1 MKKKLI
7 FTVTNDLTYD
17 QRMIRI
23 CSSLAQ
29 NGYDVLLVGRKRSFS
44 KQLSKSLPFQQKRI
58 SCFFNKGKLF
68 YLEYNLRLFFFLFFS
83 KFDLICSI
91 DLDTILPGFIIS
103 NLRDKIGVYDAH
115 EYFTELPEVINR
127 PLVKKIWNW
136 VANRTIP
143 KLKYAYTVGNGL
155 AGIFEKQY
163 GVQFDVIRNVPL
175 RGTILEGLDLEKSFK
190 PYDNS
195 NKAILLYQ
203 GALNDGRGLEEVI
216 EAMPKIQ
223 NAELWLVGEGDLSQV
238 LRKKAKNLGLLE
250 NGIHFLGYKTPK
262 ELKEITLK
270 ATVGLNL
277 LQNKGLNYYYS
288 LANKAFDYIQAG
300 IPSVNMEF
308 PEYQHI
314 NKETEVFYLITDLE
328 KETLAN
334 AIIQLLSNRVLYKKL
349 RKNCL
354 AARERFIWENEE
366 IKLLKFYENVFE

>member
-103 NLRDKIGVYDAH
+103 NLRNKIGVYDAH

-143 KLKYAYTVGNGL
+143 NLKYAYTVGNGL

-163 GVQFDVIRNVPL
+163 GVQFDVIRNVPF
-175 RGTILEGLDLEKSFK
+175 RGTILEGLDLGKSFK

-238 LRKKAKNLGLLE
+238 LREKAKNLGLLE

-354 AARERFIWENEE
+354 AAREGFIWENEE

>member
-143 KLKYAYTVGNGL
+143 NLKYAYTVGNGL

-163 GVQFDVIRNVPL
+163 GVQFDVIRNVPF

-314 NKETEVFYLITDLE
+314 NKETEVFYLIADLE

-334 AIIQLLSNRVLYKKL
+334 ALNQLLSNQELYKKL
-349 RKNCL
+349 QNNCL
-354 AARERFIWENEE
+354 AARKRFIWENEE
-366 IKLLKFYENVFE
+366 IKLLKFYESVFE